1 MDSLQGKRILV
12 IGASSGIGAQTAVTL
27 SEHGANVILAA
38 RRGDRLREV
47 MERLAPG
54 EHAYDTLDVNEV
66 ELIGE
71 KIGALV
77 RERGKLDGMV
87 YAAGIGLELPLRDLS
102 YKRAL
107 PFFQTNYFGF
117 LESVRQVSKRGR
129 YNSGMHIVAISS
141 VASMTGQSA
150 NTVYSATKA
159 AVDASIRCMAK
170 ELADKGIC
178 INSVAPSMIEAQ
190 MYYGFLERNGNGSE
204 AQQKL
209 LNRQYLGIGKTTDV
223 ANAVCFLLSPESRFI
238 TGIALPVDGGY
249 TSC

>member
-1 MDSLQGKRILV
+1 MDSLRGKRILV

-38 RRGDRLREV
+38 RREDKLREV
-47 MERLAPG
+47 MARLAPG

-77 RERGKLDGMV
+77 RERGKLDGMA

-141 VASMTGQSA
+141 VSSLVGESA
-150 NTVYSATKA
+150 HTVYAATKA

-170 ELADKGIC
+170 EFANKGIC
-178 INSVAPSMIEAQ
+178 INSVAPSKIETQ
-190 MYYGFLERNGNGSE
+190 MYDRSLELIGEDSE
-204 AQQKL
+204 AQRKT
-209 LNRQYLGIGKTTDV
+209 LNRQYLGIGKPVDV
-223 ANAVCFLLSPESRFI
+223 ANAVCFLLSPESGFI
-238 TGIALPVDGGY
+238 TGITLPVDGGY